1 MYFRKDWT
9 EVCIKESKYKVIAY
23 PLDIDN
29 NDTIVIR
36 IFKDE
41 IEQGNGLYI
50 DSDGGVI
57 AGNDELDYE
66 DKNTDEL
73 VNKMLGYLT
82 REGIV

>member
-1 MYFRKDWT
+1 MYFKKDWT
-9 EVCIKESKYKVIAY
+9 KVYIKEGKYKVIAY

-41 IEQGNGLYI
+41 TEQGNGVYI

-57 AGNDELDYE
+57 AGNDELNYE
-66 DKNTDEL
+66 DKSTGEL
-73 VNKMLGYLT
+73 VNNILGHLT
-82 REGIV
+82 REGII